1 MLNTPR
7 SRRGMVT
14 APHHLAS
21 EAGLR
26 VLREGGNA
34 IEATVAMAAALTVV
48 YPHMTGI
55 GGDGFWLVAAP
66 GQEPVAIEACGRAA
80 GAATIDL
87 YRGKGLDMIPWRGP
101 LAANTVAATVSG
113 WGEAL
118 KLSAELGGRLPLSRL
133 VEEAGRSEEHTS
145 EL

>member
-66 GQEPVAIEACGRAA
+66 GKEPVAIEPCGRAA

-87 YRGKGLDMIPWRGP
+87 YRGQGPVMIPWRGP
-101 LAANTVAATVSG
+101 LAVNPVGASARG

-118 KLSAELGGRLPLSRL
+118 KRGREQS
-133 VEEAGRSEEHTS
+133 GRG
-145 EL
+145 LCG

>member
-14 APHHLAS
+14 APHQLAA

-34 IEATVAMAAALTVV
+34 IEATVAMAAALTVI

-66 GQEPVAIEACGRAA
+66 GKEPVAIEACGRAA
-80 GAATIDL
+80 AAATIDL
-87 YRGKGLDMIPWRGP
+87 Y
-101 LAANTVAATVSG
+101 
-113 WGEAL
+113 
-118 KLSAELGGRLPLSRL
+118 
-133 VEEAGRSEEHTS
+133 RSEEHTS
-145 EL
+145 ELQSLMRTSYAAFCLKKNTI